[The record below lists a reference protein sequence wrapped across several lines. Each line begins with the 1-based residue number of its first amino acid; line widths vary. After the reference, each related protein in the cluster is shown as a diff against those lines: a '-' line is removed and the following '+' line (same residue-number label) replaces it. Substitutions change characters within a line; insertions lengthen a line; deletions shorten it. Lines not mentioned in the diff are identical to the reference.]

1 LDPFEYQGD
10 ASFEIHVKD
19 SAGREVG
26 VFRPRGWIN
35 KHGFDDP
42 PEGVPESVC
51 EQLKGRTIDELR
63 KRHRFPAKGHVN
75 IKGNRWKYFVKYGG
89 MASVVGDI
97 YSNLSIERLCGMDP
111 ENAACGGNE

>member
-1 LDPFEYQGD
+1 
-10 ASFEIHVKD
+10 
-19 SAGREVG
+19 
-26 VFRPRGWIN
+26 
-35 KHGFDDP
+35 
-42 PEGVPESVC
+42 
-51 EQLKGRTIDELR
+51 
-63 KRHRFPAKGHVN
+63 VN